1 AVVWDHHLIIPDVDI
16 HFIQMFLQGF
26 QARIAEFRV
35 IAIHNAII
43 NMFRGLRANGMETYV
58 KNIIY

>member
-1 AVVWDHHLIIPDVDI
+1 
-16 HFIQMFLQGF
+16 MFLQGF

-43 NMFRGLRANGMETYV
+43 NMFQRSD
-58 KNIIY
+58 NIAMPEISFNAFQQCQNFTPRLWI